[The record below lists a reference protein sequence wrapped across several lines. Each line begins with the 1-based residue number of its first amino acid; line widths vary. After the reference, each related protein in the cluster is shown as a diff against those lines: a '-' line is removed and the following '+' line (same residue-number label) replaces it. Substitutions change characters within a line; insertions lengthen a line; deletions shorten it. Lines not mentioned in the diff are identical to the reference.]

1 MQVGHNFCDTCD
13 MQTAA
18 WTAFQKRLIVH
29 TQLSEVDY
37 ENGHLG
43 HFLKRFVYEQSPSSL
58 QPGMAG
64 VEWRDAKLRQF
75 RIREALGAR
84 LK

>member
-37 ENGHLG
+37 ENGQLDT
-43 HFLKRFVYEQSPSSL
+43 SAIS
-58 QPGMAG
+58 
-64 VEWRDAKLRQF
+64 
-75 RIREALGAR
+75 
-84 LK
+84 